1 MPSAGHLGEAQEI
14 QLSAQLSEIEDALR
28 EIVRTQGKLKV
39 PAARIQ
45 LDDDLYKLGMSSLA
59 TVNVMLAIETRFD
72 IEIPEKSLNRDTF
85 RTIAALSALVREI
98 GGEGVAG

>member
-1 MPSAGHLGEAQEI
+1 MSAN
-14 QLSAQLSEIEDALR
+14 SAEIEDELR

-45 LDDDLYKLGMSSLA
+45 LDDDLYRLGMSSLA

-72 IEIPEKSLNRDTF
+72 IEIPEKALNRETF
-85 RTIAALSALVREI
+85 RTIAALAALVRAQS
-98 GGEGVAG
+98 GEGVAG

>member
-1 MPSAGHLGEAQEI
+1 MTVQFAD
-14 QLSAQLSEIEDALR
+14 IEDALR

-45 LDDDLYKLGMSSLA
+45 PEDDLFRLGMSSLA

-72 IEIPEKSLNRDTF
+72 IEIPEKSLTRETF
-85 RTIAALSALVREI
+85 RTIANLAALVRQA
-98 GGEGVAG
+98 GGEGVGA

>member
-1 MPSAGHLGEAQEI
+1 MSAN
-14 QLSAQLSEIEDALR
+14 SAEIEDELR

-45 LDDDLYKLGMSSLA
+45 LDDDLYRLGMSSLA

-72 IEIPEKSLNRDTF
+72 IEIPERALNRETF
-85 RTIAALSALVREI
+85 RTIAALAALVRAQS
-98 GGEGVAG
+98 GEGVAG

>member
-1 MPSAGHLGEAQEI
+1 MSAH
-14 QLSAQLSEIEDALR
+14 SAEIEDELR

-45 LDDDLYKLGMSSLA
+45 PDDDLYRLGMSSLA

-72 IEIPEKSLNRDTF
+72 IEIPEKALNRETF
-85 RTIAALSALVREI
+85 RTIAALAALVREQS
-98 GGEGVAG
+98 GEGVTG